1 VGDLLWRWVLRLER
15 LPNAAIIAVGLAFM
29 AFITLVD
36 FAVDARAGFNELYLL
51 PVIAVAW
58 LTRSTTG
65 GVAMAVLAS
74 GLRMGSSVVFDSLS
88 VPLAMSEA
96 VVHLLLYVGIVL
108 LLGLVRKDRD
118 LQESLAVTDP
128 LTGVANARLLR
139 ATAGTELERSR
150 RYGHPLSLMYIDVDD
165 FKAVNDRLGH
175 HEGDRVL
182 KRMASR
188 AQASVRSIDVLA
200 RVGGDE
206 FVVLMPE
213 TGSRDA
219 RATAQR
225 VSEALEEITTS
236 GGSAVTCS
244 IGLVTYRD
252 VPRTVEE
259 LLSGGDAV
267 MYKAKSA
274 GKNLMRQ
281 TTVEKETVAIRQR
294 GDRWPR

>member
-1 VGDLLWRWVLRLER
+1 MATAGDLLWRLVLRLER

-29 AFITLVD
+29 ALITLVD
-36 FAVDARAGFNELYLL
+36 AVVDTRAGFNELYLL
-51 PVIAVAW
+51 PIIAVAW

-74 GLRMGSSVVFDSLS
+74 GLRMGSSVVFDSVS
-88 VPLAMSEA
+88 VPLALSEA
-96 VVHLLLYVGIVL
+96 AVHLLLYVGIVL
-108 LLGLVRKDRD
+108 LLGLVRQDRD

-128 LTGVANARLLR
+128 LTGVANARFLR
-139 ATAGTELERSR
+139 ATAVTELERSR
-150 RYGHPLSLMYIDVDD
+150 RYGHPLSLMYIDIDD
-165 FKAVNDRLGH
+165 FKGVNDRFGH
-175 HEGDRVL
+175 EEGDRVL
-182 KRMASR
+182 MRMASL
-188 AQASVRSIDVLA
+188 AQDSIRSIDVLA

-225 VSEALEEITTS
+225 FSGALGGVQTSDGGAVS
-236 GGSAVTCS
+236 CS
-244 IGLVTYRD
+244 VGLVTYRE

-274 GKNLMRQ
+274 GKNLVRQ
-281 TTVEKETVAIRQR
+281 ATVEKESAAVR
-294 GDRWPR
+294 P